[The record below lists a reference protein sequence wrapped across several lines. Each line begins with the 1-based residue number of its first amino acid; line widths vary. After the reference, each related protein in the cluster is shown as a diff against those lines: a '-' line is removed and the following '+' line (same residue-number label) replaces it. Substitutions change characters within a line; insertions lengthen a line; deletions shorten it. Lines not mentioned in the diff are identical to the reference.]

1 MKKMDKIDMPNVL
14 NSVEGFPPRK
24 IPSGLTPCDFIFNHV
39 TKPSDYIFCKSINVF
54 EDRWR
59 VNIYSRR
66 LVDGI
71 EGKYISSS
79 YFVKFNNEHNKLTIL
94 SPT

>member
-1 MKKMDKIDMPNVL
+1 MKKIDMPNVL

-24 IPSGLTPCDFIFNHV
+24 IPSGLTPSDVIFNYI

-54 EDRWR
+54 DDRWR

-79 YFVKFNNEHNKLTIL
+79 YFVKFNDFNNEITFV
-94 SPT
+94 SPKA